1 MNRMKWFFQSGNH
14 AGGLIARITLA
25 LVILPHG
32 LQLLLGWFGGYG
44 FTASMEYFT
53 STVRLPWLVGF
64 LVILLQSFGAL
75 FLLAG
80 FATRPLALATI
91 FLFAGMIFT
100 AHLEFGFFMNW
111 YGTQKGEG
119 FEFHLLVIGLAL
131 LLFLDGAGKYSFDS
145 LLAKS
150 FFKSQNQPA

>member
-1 MNRMKWFFQSGNH
+1 MKWFFQSGNH

>member
-1 MNRMKWFFQSGNH
+1 MKWIFQPGQHYSGFVARFF
-14 AGGLIARITLA
+14 LA

-32 LQLLLGWFGGYG
+32 LQLLVGWFGGYG
-44 FTASMEYFT
+44 FAGSMEYFT
-53 STVRLPWLVGF
+53 STVGLPWLVGF

-75 FLLAG
+75 LLLVG

-100 AHLEFGFFMNW
+100 SHLEFGFFMNW
-111 YGTQKGEG
+111 SGTQKGEG

-131 LLFLDGAGKYSFDS
+131 LLVTEGAGKYSLDALFANAS
-145 LLAKS
+145 VKHQ
-150 FFKSQNQPA
+150 KQNT